1 MGKYIKLREASS
13 PNMIV
18 RTAAQTAVLMAIMT
32 LASKLLGFVRE
43 MVMAGFFGTSY
54 IVDAYVMAQTIPT
67 ILFAGIFGA
76 IATAYMPLLSE
87 RIEKSGGKAA
97 NVFTSQVL
105 NILLVISIASAI
117 IGFLFSDQFVS
128 ILASGFTGE
137 TARLTSIFLKVTF
150 LYTICSSTSGIL
162 DSYLQYKNCFL
173 PQILVGYTQN
183 IIVIGCIAISALTS
197 HYFLTVGLLIA
208 YIVRF
213 ILFWVLAKKKE
224 LEYTFSVRFGGA
236 VKTII
241 SMALPVFIGSSIQQ
255 INTFVDK
262 TLASGLKEGS
272 VAALNYA
279 NLLNMLIIGLT
290 VTIMTTV
297 IYPKLAKAGAREN
310 IEQFNEIA
318 SKGFSLM
325 VIIALPFSLGAMLY
339 SAQIVQIVYERGAFD
354 VTATS
359 ITSSAYLFYSI
370 GLVFTAVN
378 ELMVRIYYSF
388 QDMRRP
394 MIFSGICV
402 IINIILNLALIDSMA
417 HNGLALSTSIS
428 MLCNTILLYYGL
440 RKKHKEIKLI
450 DSKKKLLEIA
460 IASILAVGLSYL
472 SYIFIITYLEQYI
485 YMRTVQLMIAVM
497 IAGGIYLAM
506 LHLFR
511 IEELELVKNIFK
523 RK

>member
-1 MGKYIKLREASS
+1 MGKHIKLKES
-13 PNMIV
+13 PSNKIA
-18 RTAAQTAVLMAIMT
+18 RTAAQTAALMVIMT
-32 LASKLLGFVRE
+32 LVSKLLGFVRE

-54 IVDAYVMAQTIPT
+54 ITDAYVMAQTIPT

-76 IATAYMPLLSE
+76 IATAYMPLLSAK
-87 RIEKSGGKAA
+87 IEKSGEKAA
-97 NVFTSQVL
+97 NLFTSQVI
-105 NILLVISIASAI
+105 NILLILSVITAVF
-117 IGFLFSDQFVS
+117 GFVFSDQFVHL
-128 ILASGFTGE
+128 LASGFTGE

-150 LYTICSSTSGIL
+150 LYTICSSVSGVL

-197 HYFLTVGLLIA
+197 HYFLTAGLLIA

-213 ILFWVLAKKKE
+213 ILFWGLAKNRE
-224 LEYTFSVRFGGA
+224 LEYSLSVRFGDA
-236 VKTII
+236 VKTIFG
-241 SMALPVFIGSSIQQ
+241 MAVPVFIGSSIQQ

-279 NLLNMLIIGLT
+279 SLLNMLIIGLT

-297 IYPKLAKAGAREN
+297 IYPKLAKAGARED

-318 SKGFSLM
+318 SKGFTLM
-325 VIIALPFSLGAMLY
+325 FLITLPFSLGAMLY
-339 SAQIVQIVYERGAFD
+339 SQQIVQIVYERGAFD
-354 VTATS
+354 TAATS
-359 ITSSAYLFYSI
+359 ITSSAYLFFSI

-388 QDMRRP
+388 QEMRRP

-450 DSKKKLLEIA
+450 DSKKKLLKIT

-472 SYIFIITYLEQYI
+472 SYMFIITYLEQYI
-485 YMRTVQLMIAVM
+485 YMRMVQLMIPVM
-497 IAGGIYLAM
+497 VAGVSYLAM
-506 LHLFR
+506 LHLFG